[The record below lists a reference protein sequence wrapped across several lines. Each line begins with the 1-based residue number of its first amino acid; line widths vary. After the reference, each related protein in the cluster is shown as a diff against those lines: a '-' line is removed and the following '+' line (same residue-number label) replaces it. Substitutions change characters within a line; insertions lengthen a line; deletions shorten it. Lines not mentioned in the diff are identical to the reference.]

1 MEKTCITCRY
11 DYVAWKGDPR
21 LRPCGE
27 CDLANAKY
35 WQPIEQPKPER
46 PHKDCHLCRYENRNN
61 IQQPCKECLTKDYM
75 RVWLPKTGEEQDK
88 AIMRQAIE
96 HFGKEHQIL
105 KAFEELGE
113 LIVGL
118 RNRDRENIIEEIA
131 DVRNMLDQLEMMF
144 DIDTEQVEK
153 IRREKMAKVRRE
165 IEG

>member
-1 MEKTCITCRY
+1 
-11 DYVAWKGDPR
+11 
-21 LRPCGE
+21 
-27 CDLANAKY
+27 
-35 WQPIEQPKPER
+35 
-46 PHKDCHLCRYENRNN
+46 
-61 IQQPCKECLTKDYM
+61 M